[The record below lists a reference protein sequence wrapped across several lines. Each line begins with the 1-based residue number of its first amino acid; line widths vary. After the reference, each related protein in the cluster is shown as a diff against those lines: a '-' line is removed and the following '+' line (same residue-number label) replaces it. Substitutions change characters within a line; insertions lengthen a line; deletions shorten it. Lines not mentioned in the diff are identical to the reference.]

1 MTYPR
6 EADSRSA
13 SRTPVAPGHD
23 AAALQSWQTAVI
35 ALLQA
40 GRTPVAACANA
51 HVSVRQFRDSY
62 THDLLFRDA
71 CLAAIAAA
79 RGRAHEAPPDT
90 RALSTPR
97 PDSVPGHALP
107 AWAPALFDALLKG
120 MPLEAAYKQA
130 GVLAADV
137 RRERQ
142 RNLLFRQA
150 FQAVSADG
158 AGGSRRKKYEP
169 LLDRAVADAVVA
181 ARVIAPREGEPQPR
195 ADWQGV
201 LLRALR
207 DGWAMVEAM
216 RIANIDEQAVA
227 VERERN
233 LAFAQACDLI
243 AIFVPRHRPVSPDDV
258 YQPATRR
265 TSAAQDWPERALA
278 AYRDGA
284 SPVAAAQAAGA
295 SPAAL
300 RRQRQSDQ
308 AFGAAW
314 DAVTRQR
321 QAEQAQAQAAREQ
334 QWRAQQ
340 VRVAAELNTDK
351 PLEVAA
357 RAAGVSLD
365 LATVWTATI
374 PAVAEAYA
382 AYQQRIAARRRQSV
396 EDAAVV
402 LRGGGTPEAAA
413 AAAGVP
419 IEHLQSWLHSEPT
432 LRSAVV
438 EGERARDAVLA
449 DAFLE
454 ALAAGTGPRAAAAQ
468 VGWSWKRALRR
479 RNEDAAF
486 ARAWQEALERRPV
499 VAPRPRGRAALSADD
514 RMAVRRE
521 ERRDRQAKALA
532 ALRGGAAIEA
542 VEAAAGISRTTLYTW
557 MRQDRV
563 FKAAWE
569 GAAEQGHAVRAARQA
584 PAPAPT
590 TSPPAPEVA
599 PPDDAREAAEPASAS
614 VAPVSLDAAPDAA
627 EVHPPAAI
635 EPNKSHLE
643 EADASPPE
651 EETDWALGFLTALEQ
666 RGTVAAA
673 CRAVGIAPKAVYDR
687 WQSDPTFRAAMNAAM
702 SSTARGEE
710 RQRPDGRREGPG
722 REQPGRS
729 REAAEAA
736 QSAAP
741 RDTPQRW
748 EAAFLEALR
757 HGARV
762 DQAARRAGVSVG
774 TVYEHR
780 RASERFR
787 AAWEESQPKGGRASG
802 ADRRR

>member
-243 AIFVPRHRPVSPDDV
+243 AIFVPPHRPVSPGDADRA
-258 YQPATRR
+258 ATRR
-265 TSAAQDWPERALA
+265 STAAQDWPERALA

-284 SPVAAAQAAGA
+284 SPLVAAQAAGV
-295 SPAAL
+295 SLAAL
-300 RRQRQSDQ
+300 RRQRQIDQ
-308 AFGAAW
+308 AFGTAW
-314 DAVTRQR
+314 DAVTQQR
-321 QAEQAQAQAAREQ
+321 QADQEQAQAERAQH
-334 QWRAQQ
+334 WRAQQ
-340 VRVAAELNTDK
+340 TRVAAELNADK
-351 PLEVAA
+351 PLEAAA
-357 RAAGVSLD
+357 RAADVSLD
-365 LATVWTATI
+365 VAAVWTATI

-382 AYQQRIAARRRQSV
+382 AYQQRLAARRRQSV
-396 EDAAVV
+396 EGAAAV
-402 LRGGGTPEAAA
+402 LRAGGRPEAAA

-419 IEHLQSWLHSEPT
+419 VEQLQSWMRSEPA

-479 RNEDAAF
+479 RNENAVF

-499 VAPRPRGRAALSADD
+499 VAPRPRRRAALSPDD

-521 ERRDRQAKALA
+521 ERRDRQARALA

-542 VEAAAGISRTTLYTW
+542 VEAAAGVSRTTLYTW

-569 GAAEQGHAVRAARQA
+569 GAAGQGRARRAAER
-584 PAPAPT
+584 PAPAP
-590 TSPPAPEVA
+590 SPPPPALEVA
-599 PPDDAREAAEPASAS
+599 PPADTREAAEPASAV
-614 VAPVSLDAAPDAA
+614 VAPEQVDVAPDAA
-627 EVHPPAAI
+627 EASAPAAI
-635 EPNKSHLE
+635 EPGELRV
-643 EADASPPE
+643 EADAPPD
-651 EETDWALGFLTALEQ
+651 EETDWAIGYLAALEQ

-673 CRAVGIAPKAVYDR
+673 CRAVGIAPKEVYDR
-687 WQSDPTFRAAMNAAM
+687 WQSDPTFRAAMDAAM
-702 SSTARGEE
+702 TSTAQGEE

-722 REQPGRS
+722 REQPARP
-729 REAAEAA
+729 RDAAEATPLA
-736 QSAAP
+736 PP
-741 RDTPQRW
+741 RDMPQRW

-757 HGARV
+757 RGARV

-780 RASERFR
+780 RANERFR
-787 AAWEESQPKGGRASG
+787 AAWSEAQPKGGRANG
-802 ADRRR
+802 GDRRR

>member
-1 MTYPR
+1 MTYFR

-13 SRTPVAPGHD
+13 SRASVAPGHG

-79 RGRAHEAPPDT
+79 HGRAHEAPPDT

-181 ARVIAPREGEPQPR
+181 ARVITPREGGPQPR

-207 DGWAMVEAM
+207 DGWSMAEAM
-216 RIANIDEQAVA
+216 RIASIDEQAVA

-243 AIFVPRHRPVSPDDV
+243 VIFVPPYRPATSADA
-258 YQPATRR
+258 YQPTMRR
-265 TSAAQDWPERALA
+265 PSAAQDWPERALA

-284 SPVAAAQAAGA
+284 SPLAAAQAAGV
-295 SPAAL
+295 SLAAL
-300 RRQRQSDQ
+300 RRQRQIDQ
-308 AFGAAW
+308 AFGTAW
-314 DAVTRQR
+314 DAVTQQR
-321 QAEQAQAQAAREQ
+321 QAEQAQAQAVRQ
-334 QWRAQQ
+334 QHWRAQQ
-340 VRVAAELNTDK
+340 ARLAAELGADK
-351 PLEVAA
+351 PLEAAAHAADVPLDVAA
-357 RAAGVSLD
+357 
-365 LATVWTATI
+365 VWTATI
-374 PAVAEAYA
+374 PVVAEAYA
-382 AYQQRIAARRRQSV
+382 AYQQRLAARRRQSV
-396 EDAAVV
+396 EDAAAV
-402 LRGGGTPEAAA
+402 LRNGGTPEAAA
-413 AAAGVP
+413 SAAGVP
-419 IEHLQSWLHSEPT
+419 IEQLQSWMRSEPA

-438 EGERARDAVLA
+438 ESKRARDAMLA

-454 ALAAGTGPRAAAAQ
+454 ALAAGSGPRAAAAQ
-468 VGWSWKRALRR
+468 VGWSWRRALRR
-479 RNEDAAF
+479 RNENAAF
-486 ARAWQEALERRPV
+486 ARAWQEALEQRPV
-499 VAPRPRGRAALSADD
+499 AAPRPRVRAALPPDE
-514 RMAVRRE
+514 RMTVRRE
-521 ERRDRQAKALA
+521 ERRDRQVRALA

-542 VEAAAGISRTTLYTW
+542 IEAAAGVSRATLYTW

-569 GAAEQGHAVRAARQA
+569 GAAEQGRAVRAARQA
-584 PAPAPT
+584 PVPAPAA
-590 TSPPAPEVA
+590 SPPAPEVA
-599 PPDDAREAAEPASAS
+599 PPADAREAAEPSQAP
-614 VAPVSLDAAPDAA
+614 VAPEQVDVAPDAA
-627 EVHPPAAI
+627 EASAPAAI
-635 EPNKSHLE
+635 EPGESRVE
-643 EADASPPE
+643 EADALPDE
-651 EETDWALGFLTALEQ
+651 EADWAPGYLAALEQ

-673 CRAVGIAPKAVYDR
+673 CRAVGIAPKEIYDR
-687 WQSDPTFRAAMNAAM
+687 WQSDQSFRTAMNAAM
-702 SSTARGEE
+702 SGTAQGEE
-710 RQRPDGRREGPG
+710 RQRPDKRREGRGQDEPARPG
-722 REQPGRS
+722 
-729 REAAEAA
+729 EAA
-736 QSAAP
+736 P
-741 RDTPQRW
+741 PQRW

-774 TVYEHR
+774 IVYEHR
-780 RASERFR
+780 RINERFR
-787 AAWEESQPKGGRASG
+787 AAWSEAQPKGGRASG
-802 ADRRR
+802 GERRR

>member
-1 MTYPR
+1 MTYFR

-13 SRTPVAPGHD
+13 SRASVAPGHG

-243 AIFVPRHRPVSPDDV
+243 AIFVPPHRPVSPGDADRA
-258 YQPATRR
+258 ATRR
-265 TSAAQDWPERALA
+265 STAAQDWTERALA

-284 SPVAAAQAAGA
+284 SPLVAAQAAGV
-295 SPAAL
+295 SLAAL
-300 RRQRQSDQ
+300 RRQRQIDQ
-308 AFGAAW
+308 AFGTAW
-314 DAVTRQR
+314 DAVTQQR
-321 QAEQAQAQAAREQ
+321 QADQEQAQAERAQH
-334 QWRAQQ
+334 WRAQQ
-340 VRVAAELNTDK
+340 TRVAAELNADK
-351 PLEVAA
+351 PLEAAA
-357 RAAGVSLD
+357 RAADVSLD
-365 LATVWTATI
+365 VAAVWTATI

-382 AYQQRIAARRRQSV
+382 AYQQRLAARRRQSV
-396 EDAAVV
+396 EGAAAV
-402 LRGGGTPEAAA
+402 LRAGGRPEAAA

-419 IEHLQSWLHSEPT
+419 VEQLQSWMRSEPA

-479 RNEDAAF
+479 RNENAVF

-499 VAPRPRGRAALSADD
+499 VAPRPRRRAALSPDD

-521 ERRDRQAKALA
+521 ERRDRQARALA

-542 VEAAAGISRTTLYTW
+542 VEAAAGVSRTTLYIW

-569 GAAEQGHAVRAARQA
+569 GAAEQGRARRAAER
-584 PAPAPT
+584 PAPAP
-590 TSPPAPEVA
+590 SPPPPALEVA
-599 PPDDAREAAEPASAS
+599 PPADTREAAEPASAV
-614 VAPVSLDAAPDAA
+614 VAPEQVDVAPDAA
-627 EVHPPAAI
+627 EASAPAAI
-635 EPNKSHLE
+635 EPGELRV
-643 EADASPPE
+643 EADAPPD
-651 EETDWALGFLTALEQ
+651 EETDWAIGYLAALEQ

-673 CRAVGIAPKAVYDR
+673 CRAVGIAPKEVYDR
-687 WQSDPTFRAAMNAAM
+687 WQSDPTFRAAMDAAM
-702 SSTARGEE
+702 TSTAQGEE

-722 REQPGRS
+722 REQPARP
-729 REAAEAA
+729 RDAAEATPLA
-736 QSAAP
+736 PP
-741 RDTPQRW
+741 RDMPQRW

-757 HGARV
+757 RGARV

-780 RASERFR
+780 RANERFR
-787 AAWEESQPKGGRASG
+787 AAWSEAQPKGGRANG
-802 ADRRR
+802 GDRRR

>member
-13 SRTPVAPGHD
+13 SRSPVAPGHG

-40 GRTPVAACANA
+40 GRTPVAACADA
-51 HVSVRQFRDSY
+51 HVSVRQFRESY

-79 RGRAHEAPPDT
+79 RAHEAAPDR
-90 RALSTPR
+90 RAPGTPR
-97 PDSVPGHALP
+97 LGSIPAHALP

-120 MPLEAAYKQA
+120 MPLEAAYKEA

-150 FQAVSADG
+150 FQAASADG
-158 AGGSRRKKYEP
+158 AGGFGRKKYEP

-181 ARVIAPREGEPQPR
+181 SRVIAPREGAPQPR
-195 ADWQGV
+195 ANWQGA
-201 LLRALR
+201 LLRGLR
-207 DGWAMVEAM
+207 DGWSIVEAM
-216 RIANIDEQAVA
+216 RIANIDEQSVA
-227 VERERN
+227 LERERN

-243 AIFVPRHRPVSPDDV
+243 AIFVPRHRPASPAEAT
-258 YQPATRR
+258 QPATRR
-265 TSAAQDWPERALA
+265 PSAPQDWPERALT

-284 SPVAAAQAAGA
+284 TPAAAAQVAGVSLA
-295 SPAAL
+295 VL
-300 RRQRQSDQ
+300 RRRRQTDQ
-308 AFGAAW
+308 AFDTAW
-314 DAVTRQR
+314 DAVTQQR
-321 QAEQAQAQAAREQ
+321 QVEQVQAQAAREQ
-334 QWRAQQ
+334 HWRAQQ
-340 VRVAAELNTDK
+340 ARVAAELSADS
-351 PLEVAA
+351 PLEEAA
-357 RAAGVSLD
+357 RAADVSLD
-365 LATVWTATI
+365 VATVWTATI

-396 EDAAVV
+396 EDTAAV
-402 LRGGGTPEAAA
+402 LRSGGTSEAAA
-413 AAAGVP
+413 AAAGVSL
-419 IEHLQSWLHSEPT
+419 EQLQSWMHSEPT
-432 LRSAVV
+432 LRSAAA
-438 EGERARDAVLA
+438 EGERARDTALA
-449 DAFLE
+449 DAFLA
-454 ALAAGTGPRAAAAQ
+454 ALAAGSGPRAAAAQ
-468 VGWSWKRALRR
+468 VGWPWKRALYWRSE
-479 RNEDAAF
+479 NAAF
-486 ARAWQEALERRPV
+486 ARAWQEALERRPA
-499 VAPRPRGRAALSADD
+499 VAPRRRGRPAVSADD
-514 RMAVRRE
+514 RMAIRRE

-532 ALRGGAAIEA
+532 AMRGGATIEA
-542 VEAAAGISRTTLYTW
+542 VEAAAGVSRTTLYTW

-599 PPDDAREAAEPASAS
+599 PPADAREAAEPASAS

-651 EETDWALGFLTALEQ
+651 EETDWALGYLTALEQ

-710 RQRPDGRREGPG
+710 RQRPDGRREGPE
-722 REQPGRS
+722 REQPARS

>member
-243 AIFVPRHRPVSPDDV
+243 AIFVPPHRPVSPGDADRA
-258 YQPATRR
+258 ATRR
-265 TSAAQDWPERALA
+265 STAAQDWPERALA

-284 SPVAAAQAAGA
+284 SPLVAAQAAGV
-295 SPAAL
+295 SLAAL
-300 RRQRQSDQ
+300 RRQRQIDQ
-308 AFGAAW
+308 AFGTAW
-314 DAVTRQR
+314 DAVTQQR
-321 QAEQAQAQAAREQ
+321 QADQEQAQAERAQH
-334 QWRAQQ
+334 WRAQQ
-340 VRVAAELNTDK
+340 TRVAAELNADK
-351 PLEVAA
+351 PLEAAA
-357 RAAGVSLD
+357 RAADVSLD
-365 LATVWTATI
+365 VAAVWTATI

-382 AYQQRIAARRRQSV
+382 AYQQRLAARRRQSV
-396 EDAAVV
+396 EGAAAV
-402 LRGGGTPEAAA
+402 LRAGGRPEAAA

-419 IEHLQSWLHSEPT
+419 VEQLQSWMRSEPA

-479 RNEDAAF
+479 RNENAVF

-499 VAPRPRGRAALSADD
+499 VAPRPRRRAALSPDD

-521 ERRDRQAKALA
+521 ERRDRQARALA

-542 VEAAAGISRTTLYTW
+542 VEAAAGVSRTTLYIW

-569 GAAEQGHAVRAARQA
+569 GAAEQGRARRAAER
-584 PAPAPT
+584 PAPAP
-590 TSPPAPEVA
+590 SPPPPALEVA
-599 PPDDAREAAEPASAS
+599 PPADTREAAEPASAV
-614 VAPVSLDAAPDAA
+614 VAPEQVDVAPDAA
-627 EVHPPAAI
+627 EASAPAAI
-635 EPNKSHLE
+635 EPGELRV
-643 EADASPPE
+643 EADAPPD
-651 EETDWALGFLTALEQ
+651 EETDWAIGYLAALEQ

-673 CRAVGIAPKAVYDR
+673 CRAVGIAPKEVYDR
-687 WQSDPTFRAAMNAAM
+687 WQSDPTFRAAMDAAM
-702 SSTARGEE
+702 TSTAQGEE

-722 REQPGRS
+722 REQPARP
-729 REAAEAA
+729 RDAAEATPLA
-736 QSAAP
+736 PP
-741 RDTPQRW
+741 RDMPQRW

-757 HGARV
+757 RGARV

-780 RASERFR
+780 RANERFR
-787 AAWEESQPKGGRASG
+787 AAWSEAQPKGGRANG
-802 ADRRR
+802 GDRRR

>member
-1 MTYPR
+1 MTYLR

-13 SRTPVAPGHD
+13 SRTPVAPGHG
-23 AAALQSWQTAVI
+23 AAALQSWQVAVI

-40 GRTPVAACANA
+40 GRTPVAACADA

-79 RGRAHEAPPDT
+79 RVGAHEASPDT

-97 PDSVPGHALP
+97 PDSVPAHALP

-181 ARVIAPREGEPQPR
+181 SRVIAPREGAPQPR
-195 ADWQGV
+195 ANWQGA

-207 DGWAMVEAM
+207 DGWSIVEAM
-216 RIANIDEQAVA
+216 RIANIDEQSVA
-227 VERERN
+227 LERERN

-243 AIFVPRHRPVSPDDV
+243 AIFVPRHRPASPAEAT
-258 YQPATRR
+258 QPATRR
-265 TSAAQDWPERALA
+265 PSAPQDWPERALT

-284 SPVAAAQAAGA
+284 TPAAAAQVAGVSLA
-295 SPAAL
+295 VL
-300 RRQRQSDQ
+300 RRRRQTDQ
-308 AFGAAW
+308 AFDTAW
-314 DAVTRQR
+314 DAVTQQR
-321 QAEQAQAQAAREQ
+321 QVEQVQAQAAREQ
-334 QWRAQQ
+334 HWRAQQ
-340 VRVAAELNTDK
+340 ARVAAELSADS
-351 PLEVAA
+351 PLEEAA

-413 AAAGVP
+413 AAAGVSL
-419 IEHLQSWLHSEPT
+419 EHLQSWLHSEPT

-521 ERRDRQAKALA
+521 ERRDRQVRALA

-542 VEAAAGISRTTLYTW
+542 VEAAAGVSRTTLYTW

-569 GAAEQGHAVRAARQA
+569 GAAEQGRAVRTARQA

-590 TSPPAPEVA
+590 APPPAPEAA
-599 PPDDAREAAEPASAS
+599 PLADTREVAEPASAP
-614 VAPVSLDAAPDAA
+614 VAPVQIDVAPDATEA
-627 EVHPPAAI
+627 KVPAALESS
-635 EPNKSHLE
+635 EPRVD
-643 EADASPPE
+643 EAAAPPD
-651 EETDWALGFLTALEQ
+651 EETDWALGFLAALEQ
-666 RGTVAAA
+666 RGTVATA
-673 CRAVGIAPKAVYDR
+673 CRAVGIAPKEVYDR

-702 SSTARGEE
+702 ASTAQGEE
-710 RQRPDGRREGPG
+710 RRRPDGRREGSG
-722 REQPGRS
+722 REQPAQP
-729 REAAEAA
+729 REAAETAPAA
-736 QSAAP
+736 TV

-757 HGARV
+757 RGARV

-774 TVYEHR
+774 TVYAHR
-780 RASERFR
+780 RANERFR
-787 AAWEESQPKGGRASG
+787 AAWEEAQSKEGRASG
-802 ADRRR
+802 GDRRR